1 MDFLIFKTQ
10 GQGVVT
16 TMTEAFK
23 QHDTL
28 VTLNPAK
35 EHSADFG
42 RQVADKIREA
52 SGKPLTI
59 LIDLSDVD
67 PTPFMRPMYGIVAS
81 RVIGGNPLPKQS
93 SIVLVMD
100 ELALK
105 TPGAIP
111 SPIESRFV
119 RLDMT
124 TPGFRAAPNT
134 QISQEGLSKLQ
145 ERIADAILNM
155 ASLIQDEQGLTGE
168 FKRRPAEPETPD
180 LS

>member
-105 TPGAIP
+105 TPGTIP

-134 QISQEGLSKLQ
+134 QISQGGLSKLQ

-155 ASLIQDEQGLTGE
+155 ACVIQDEQGLTGE

>member
-10 GQGVVT
+10 GQGVIT

-28 VTLNPAK
+28 VILNPAR
-35 EHSADFG
+35 EYAADFG
-42 RQVADKIREA
+42 QQVADKIREA

-67 PTPFMRPMYGIVAS
+67 PTPFMKPMYGIVAS

-93 SIVLVMD
+93 SIVLVVD

-111 SPIESRFV
+111 LPIETRFV

-124 TPGFRAAPNT
+124 TPGFRAAPNAEM
-134 QISQEGLSKLQ
+134 SQEGVSKLQ
-145 ERIADAILNM
+145 GRVADAILNM
-155 ASLIQDEQGLTGE
+155 ATAIQNEQGLTGE
-168 FKRRPAEPETPD
+168 FRRRPAEPETPD

>member
-1 MDFLIFKTQ
+1 MDFLILKTQ

-23 QHDTL
+23 KHDTL

-145 ERIADAILNM
+145 VRIADAILNM
-155 ASLIQDEQGLTGE
+155 ASVIQDEQGLTGE
-168 FKRRPAEPETPD
+168 FKRRPAEPEIPD

>member
-16 TMTEAFK
+16 TMTEAFR

-28 VTLNPAK
+28 VTLNPAR
-35 EHSADFG
+35 EYAVDFG
-42 RQVADKIREA
+42 QQVADKIKEA
-52 SGKPLTI
+52 GGKPLTI

-67 PTPFMRPMYGIVAS
+67 PTPFMKPMYGIVAS

-93 SIVLVMD
+93 SIVLVVD
-100 ELALK
+100 ESALK
-105 TPGAIP
+105 APGTIP
-111 SPIESRFV
+111 MPIESRFV

-124 TPGFRAAPNT
+124 TPGFRTAPNAEM
-134 QISQEGLSKLQ
+134 SQEGLSKLQ
-145 ERIADAILNM
+145 ERVADAILNM
-155 ASLIQDEQGLTGE
+155 ASVIQDEQGLTGE
-168 FKRRPAEPETPD
+168 FRRRPAEPETPE